1 MHAFEFPRGQGE
13 GEGRER
19 GRKLNTRS
27 EEGGRERKKSKCG
40 EPGADHERA
49 HKKEVF
55 VCIIHAGNGSRIL
68 EK

>member
-40 EPGADHERA
+40 EPGADHERT
-49 HKKEVF
+49 HKKRFLYVLYMREMGVVF
-55 VCIIHAGNGSRIL
+55 
-68 EK
+68 

>member
-27 EEGGRERKKSKCG
+27 EEGGREREKRVNVGNRARITSAHTKKRFLYVLYMREMG
-40 EPGADHERA
+40 V
-49 HKKEVF
+49 VF
-55 VCIIHAGNGSRIL
+55 
-68 EK
+68 